1 MAVTAIS
8 AVTDIPQTYNI
19 AIASASATGVIS
31 EGDWLLY
38 TGQFVMATN
47 QGHSAMWK
55 SSGAG
60 VAMQSNPMV
69 DQAGRSVINSGLLFV
84 TQGLLHVSASFSGI
98 PPLGLGAYPDATGS
112 GVGAV
117 TGLTGVGATWNTGLV
132 LFGSALSGT
141 ANAQALPVATVV
153 GSLNFSNAGT
163 GELLVRLMPL
173 APDVRG

>member
-1 MAVTAIS
+1 
-8 AVTDIPQTYNI
+8 
-19 AIASASATGVIS
+19 
-31 EGDWLLY
+31 
-38 TGQFVMATN
+38 
-47 QGHSAMWK
+47 MWK

-84 TQGLLHVSASFSGI
+84 TQGILHVSASFSGV

-112 GVGAV
+112 GVGAA
-117 TGLTGVGATWNTGLV
+117 TGLTGLGATWNTGLV
-132 LFGSALSGT
+132 VFGSALSGT